1 MPIHTKAIVLNNLR
15 IKSVYFQIEMEC
27 SSIADAT
34 KPGQFVMFRT
44 SEDNLPLLRRP
55 FTIYKNYPTQERGEK
70 RRGQLAILYKRVGQ
84 GTQKMTLL
92 KKGDQV
98 DLIGPLGNG
107 FIVPPLPS
115 SAKCILIGG
124 GVGIAS
130 LVSLRKAL
138 DSKTVYVFIGG
149 KTDDDI
155 LCQNDFRGGKST
167 RVFIATEDGSQG
179 MRGTVTD
186 LFLAEIGRFDQ
197 QEVIYVYA
205 CGPTGMLKALSKEI
219 RSKRW
224 IVQASLETHMGCGI
238 GACWGC
244 VVKTK
249 DPQSPYQRVCKCGPV
264 FPLEE
269 IEWDQ
274 K

>member
-1 MPIHTKAIVLNNLR
+1 MAIHTKAIVLNNLKV
-15 IKSVYFQIEMEC
+15 KSVYFLLEMEC
-27 SSIADAT
+27 PPIADAT
-34 KPGQFVMFRT
+34 KPGQFVMFKT
-44 SEDNLPLLRRP
+44 SEDNHPLLRRP
-55 FTIYKNYPTQERGEK
+55 FTIYKNYPTQERVNK
-70 RRGQLAILYKRVGQ
+70 KRGQLSILYKKVGQ

-92 KKGDQV
+92 KKGEQV

-115 SAKCILIGG
+115 SATCILIGG

-138 DSKTVYVFIGG
+138 DSQTVYVFMGG
-149 KTDDDI
+149 KTDNDI

-167 RVFIATEDGSQG
+167 RVFIATEYGSQG

-186 LFLAEIGRFDQ
+186 LFLTEMERFDQ
-197 QEVIYVYA
+197 QEVIYVYT
-205 CGPTGMLKALSKEI
+205 CGPMGMLRALSKEI
-219 RSKRW
+219 KSKRW
-224 IVQASLETHMGCGI
+224 LVQASLETHMGCGI

-249 DPQSPYQRVCKCGPV
+249 DPQIPYHRVCQEGPV
-264 FPLEE
+264 FDLKE
-269 IEWDQ
+269 IVWE
-274 K
+274 

>member
-1 MPIHTKAIVLNNLR
+1 MAIHTKAIVLKNR
-15 IKSVYFQIEMEC
+15 RVKSVYFLLEMEC
-27 SSIADAT
+27 PSIADET
-34 KPGQFVMFRT
+34 KPGQFVMLKT
-44 SEDNLPLLRRP
+44 SEDNPPLLRRP
-55 FTIYKNYPTQERGEK
+55 FTIYKNYPTQGRDK
-70 RRGQLAILYKRVGQ
+70 KKRGQLSILYKRVGQ

-92 KKGDQV
+92 KKGGKV

-107 FIVPPLPS
+107 FIIPPLPS

-138 DSKTVYVFIGG
+138 DAQTVYVFIGG
-149 KTDDDI
+149 KTDNDI
-155 LCQNDFRGGKST
+155 LCENDFRGGKSP
-167 RVFIATEDGSQG
+167 RVFIATEDGSRG
-179 MRGTVTD
+179 KKGTVTD
-186 LFLAEIGRFDQ
+186 LFLTEIGRFDQ
-197 QEVIYVYA
+197 QEVFYVYT
-205 CGPTGMLKALSKEI
+205 CGPMGMLKALSKEI
-219 RSKRW
+219 KSNKW

-264 FPLEE
+264 FSLKE
-269 IEWDQ
+269 IEWD
-274 K
+274 KG